1 MTSEEYNECVDKIA
15 DGLYRFSLKM
25 TNDVDAAKDIVQE
38 SYEKMWVNRINVHA
52 DKAKSFLFTVAYRLV
67 IDKKRR
73 LKLSEK
79 YVNDTFIEACHSQY
93 SDLNEILHRAADRL
107 PDVQKSVLLLRDYE
121 GYSYEEI
128 GDITGLNPSQV
139 KVYIY
144 RARLRMKQY
153 IGDINVLI

>member
-52 DKAKSFLFTVAYRLV
+52 DKAKSFLFTVAYRSV

-79 YVNDTFIEACHSQY
+79 YVNDTFTESCHSQY

-128 GDITGLNPSQV
+128 GDITGLNESQV